1 MPFMNAHNNVLNTIN
16 ISNVLECILFPPHLY
31 VLVLYGTLLL
41 DDQHH
46 VCGVAPSIRI
56 IV

>member
-1 MPFMNAHNNVLNTIN
+1 MPFMNAHNSVLNTIN

-41 DDQHH
+41 DDQHN

-56 IV
+56 TV